1 MKFTEN
7 THPTCLFGPTRLID
21 FLNCHGCRIFISFE
35 IHCYFCPRI
44 FGYIIWVLASV
55 YSHCLA
61 NLIKMLGNTMPK
73 PYSLQILNQWLHQ
86 CTSLLYKA
94 IKNCL
99 NLNKLASRVTFKS
112 CLSFYFAPLK
122 SECLFCLWQNLLKE
136 KKEGTKLL
144 CEQIGNPKK
153 I

>member
-1 MKFTEN
+1 MPKIIGHHLCTFPYVKSIATFAL
-7 THPTCLFGPTRLID
+7 TF
-21 FLNCHGCRIFISFE
+21 
-35 IHCYFCPRI
+35 
-44 FGYIIWVLASV
+44 FGYIILVLASV

-99 NLNKLASRVTFKS
+99 NLNKLASTVTFKS

-136 KKEGTKLL
+136 KKRVQSCCANKLGTLRRFEKARKEWR
-144 CEQIGNPKK
+144 CTG
-153 I
+153 